1 MPTTLG
7 MPNTLTSKQT
17 GRRDEVLKKLTMLL
31 FVYARC
37 SAGVLVVL
45 AGVLVVLVGV
55 VGLVPAIV
63 SVAWGT
69 AAAGIGGASAGRS
82 IRGV

>member
-1 MPTTLG
+1 
-7 MPNTLTSKQT
+7 
-17 GRRDEVLKKLTMLL
+17 MLL

-37 SAGVLVVL
+37 SAAVLVVL
-45 AGVLVVLVGV
+45 VAVLVVLVGV

-69 AAAGIGGASAGRS
+69 AAAGIGHQGIGGTLDSGCVS
-82 IRGV
+82 VSTYCLNP

>member
-1 MPTTLG
+1 
-7 MPNTLTSKQT
+7 
-17 GRRDEVLKKLTMLL
+17 MLL

-37 SAGVLVVL
+37 SAAVLVVL
-45 AGVLVVLVGV
+45 AGV

-69 AAAGIGGASAGRS
+69 AAAGIGHQGIGGTLDSGCVS
-82 IRGV
+82 VSTYCLNP

>member
-17 GRRDEVLKKLTMLL
+17 GRRDEVPQIGSLAT
-31 FVYARC
+31 VAYGR
-37 SAGVLVVL
+37 SGEPILV
-45 AGVLVVLVGV
+45 GLVGV

-69 AAAGIGGASAGRS
+69 AAAGIGSWQRQLAAAGRS